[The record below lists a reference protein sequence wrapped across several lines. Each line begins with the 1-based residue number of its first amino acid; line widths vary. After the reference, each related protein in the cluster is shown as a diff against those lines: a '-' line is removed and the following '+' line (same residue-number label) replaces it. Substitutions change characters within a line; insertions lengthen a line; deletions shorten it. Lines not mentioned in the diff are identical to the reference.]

1 MNSTHPSEMDL
12 ATQREVITLCDYGR
26 CPTIKSNN
34 AIITMIVV
42 KSNGNLHSIKA
53 GRIHS
58 DNNHYEPFES
68 RTLGVLLQ

>member
-1 MNSTHPSEMDL
+1 MYNTHPSEIDL
-12 ATQREVITLCDYGR
+12 GTERGVITLCDYGT

-34 AIITMIVV
+34 AINTMIVV
-42 KSNGNLHSIKA
+42 KSDGNLHSIKA

-58 DNNHYEPFES
+58 HNDHYEHVEN

>member
-1 MNSTHPSEMDL
+1 MYNHLSEVDL
-12 ATQREVITLCDYGR
+12 ATLRDVITLCDDGT

-34 AIITMIVV
+34 ATNRMIVV
-42 KSNGNLHSIKA
+42 KSDGNLHSIKA

-58 DNNHYEPFES
+58 HNNHYDPVEN

>member
-1 MNSTHPSEMDL
+1 MNNTHPSEMDL
-12 ATQREVITLCDYGR
+12 ATQREVITSCDYGT

-34 AIITMIVV
+34 AINRIIVV
-42 KSNGNLHSIKA
+42 KSDGNLHSVKA

-58 DNNHYEPFES
+58 DNNHYEPFEN